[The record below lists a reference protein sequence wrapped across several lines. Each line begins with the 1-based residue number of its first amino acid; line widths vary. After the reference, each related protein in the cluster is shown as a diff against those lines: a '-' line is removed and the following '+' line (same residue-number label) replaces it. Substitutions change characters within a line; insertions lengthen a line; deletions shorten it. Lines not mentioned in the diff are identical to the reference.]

1 MTLRDASQLR
11 DELERALLVQL
22 ASLWRDI
29 NWIYFKDRMS
39 PPALELS
46 DAASFLGR
54 WHAPTRTISIARHLA
69 FEHPWAAVEE
79 VLRHE
84 MAHQFV
90 DEVLGAHGETAHGTS
105 FKLVCERLGIDPAAS
120 GLPATDALE
129 GGAAR
134 VVEKIARLLSLAGS
148 ANQHEA
154 EAAAIAARKLML
166 KHNLDVQSAPKRYGF
181 KRLGEPAG
189 RIEEAARICAGIL
202 GELFFVEVL
211 WVPVY
216 VPVTMKRGKV
226 LEVMGTPEN
235 LAIAEYVHAFLGQ
248 AAERL
253 WQQHK
258 QVKRV
263 GSDRDRRTYHAGV
276 MAGFRE
282 KLLLDQQKTA
292 TSERAL
298 VWVKDPAL
306 EEFYRRRHPRVVM
319 RTHGGRP
326 RNASFHEGRSAGRKL
341 VLAKPIVSQAVTRGR
356 LLGPGK
362 RS

>member
-1 MTLRDASQLR
+1 MTRREA
-11 DELERALLVQL
+11 DELRHALERGLLVQL

-29 NWIYFKDRMS
+29 NWIYFKDRLR
-39 PPALELS
+39 PPVFELT
-46 DAASFLGR
+46 DATSFLGR
-54 WHAPTRTISIARHLA
+54 WHSSTRTIAIARHLA
-69 FEHPWAAVEE
+69 FGHPWAAVEE

-90 DEVLGAHGETAHGTS
+90 DEALEARSETAHGTT

-154 EAAAIAARKLML
+154 EAAAVAARKLML
-166 KHNLDVQSAPKRYGF
+166 KHNLDVQAVPKRYGY
-181 KRLGEPAG
+181 KRLGAPAG

-202 GELFFVEVL
+202 AELFFVEVL

-216 VPVTMKRGKV
+216 VPATMKRGKL

-258 QVKRV
+258 HARRV
-263 GSDRDRRTYHAGV
+263 SSDRDRRTFHAGV

-282 KLLLDQQKTA
+282 KLLLDQHKTTTA
-292 TSERAL
+292 ERAL
-298 VWVKDPAL
+298 VWVQDPELGKYA
-306 EEFYRRRHPRVVM
+306 RKRHPRVVM
-319 RTHGGRP
+319 RSHGGRP
-326 RNASFHEGRSAGRKL
+326 RNSSFHEGRSAGRKL
-341 VLAKPIVSQAVTRGR
+341 VLAKPITTQAVTRGR

-362 RS
+362 